1 RQLGDIGELLR
12 NIGNA
17 TCRRCPG
24 TAEISPASIDAD
36 RSPVSTHHARQDLQK
51 RGLAGTVLP
60 QYGTGLARPDLEGD
74 LPENPVRPVTLIYV
88 PQCERGCRHCAL
100 LRLTSSTAEARP

>member
-1 RQLGDIGELLR
+1 
-12 NIGNA
+12 
-17 TCRRCPG
+17 
-24 TAEISPASIDAD
+24 
-36 RSPVSTHHARQDLQK
+36 HHARQDLQK

-100 LRLTSSTAEARP
+100 LRLRWSTAEARPPTSSWLATNVSCTLNNVKRSLDKNRGLLD